1 VGIHILLHKVKRA
14 DRRLTSVIA
23 LGILLACCPCA
34 FALDPS
40 LDVSQYAHTAWKN
53 GEGVS
58 EGMIRSI
65 AQTAD
70 GYLWLGTEFGL
81 RRFDGVRA
89 VPWEP
94 PAGQQLPSSD
104 IRSLQGARD
113 GRLWIGTFRGLASWK
128 DGKLSHYPELDGQV
142 IEALLEDREGTIW
155 VAGWAPSVGRLC
167 RIQGGNIQ
175 CYGEDGR
182 FGSGVTSLY
191 EDSEGNLWAGAMN
204 GLWRWKSGPP
214 RLYPMSDPAQR
225 IYALAESDDGGIL
238 IAKHSGITK
247 LRNGKT
253 EAYLLPAGLQFQ
265 PHRLLRDR
273 NGGLWIGAL
282 VDSGLLHIHER
293 KADLFT
299 TANGLSG
306 ASVSALLEDRE
317 GSIWVATVDGLDRFR
332 EFAIPTISVQQGLS
346 SQGVG
351 SILAARDGSLWLGTS
366 EGLNRWNQGEITVY
380 RNRREPDFRGA
391 SQPTGLTV
399 ERGAHWKRTVR
410 EITDSGLPERIAE
423 SIFQDNSGQIW
434 VGTQSGVAFLK
445 SGRFVPVASV
455 PYGVVHSI
463 TGDSAGN
470 LWMSHQEGLF
480 HLLEARLVERIPW
493 AKLGRREPATAVL
506 HDARQGGLWLGFR
519 DGGVA
524 YFNDG
529 QISASYAAAEGLG
542 EGMIRSFYPDASGS
556 LWAATDGGL
565 SRIKDGRVLTLS
577 SRNGL
582 PCNTVHWMMEDDTH
596 SVWLYTACGLVRIA
610 RSELDAWASN
620 PKQTIQAAVFDS
632 SDGVSSHLYP
642 GGYSANVAKS
652 ADGKLWFLRLGGV
665 SVLDPHHLAFNKLP
679 PPVHIEQLTAD
690 SKTYD
695 ASNGLRLPAGVRDLL
710 FDFTALSFVAPEKVR
725 IRVKLEGQDKDWRE
739 LINQRHVHYT
749 NLPPRTYRFRV
760 MACNNSGVWNEEG
773 DFLDFSIAPA
783 FYQRTSFR
791 ILCVLVFLGALFAAY
806 RLRVRQLEHQFNKT
820 LDVRV
825 SERTR
830 IARELHDTL
839 LQSFQ
844 GLLLRFQS
852 VLKILPERPLEA
864 RQRLESAMEQAAA
877 AITEG
882 RDAVRGL
889 RSSALETNDLANGII
904 AIGRELTS
912 DASAPDPPTIEVE
925 VEGGPRQLN
934 PIVRDEAY
942 RIAGEALRNAFRH
955 AQARR
960 ISVEIRYDKRHF
972 HLTVRDDG
980 KGIADEAMLQQP
992 AGHFGLHGMRERA
1005 EIVGGRLE
1013 VWSRP
1018 YTGTE
1023 VELSVPGAV
1032 AYGTSSEP
1040 SWFSRVFSGKSRSA
1054 GRASHE

>member
-1 VGIHILLHKVKRA
+1 MRILLNKLNRVDKR
-14 DRRLTSVIA
+14 RNHVIA

-34 FALDPS
+34 FALDPT

-53 GEGVS
+53 SEGVS
-58 EGMIRSI
+58 EGIIRSI

-81 RRFDGVRA
+81 RRFDGVRT

-94 PAGQQLPSSD
+94 PAGQHLPSSD

-128 DGKLSHYPELDGQV
+128 DGKLTHYPELDGQV

-175 CYGEDGR
+175 CFGEDGR
-182 FGSGVTSLY
+182 FGSGVTPLY
-191 EDSEGNLWAGAMN
+191 EDREGNLWAGAMN
-204 GLWRWKSGPP
+204 GLWRWKPGPP
-214 RLYPMSDPAQR
+214 RLYPMPDPAQR

-238 IAKHSGITK
+238 IAKHSGVTK

-253 EAYLLPAGLQFQ
+253 EAYPLPVGLQFQ
-265 PHRLLRDR
+265 PHRMLRDR
-273 NGGLWIGAL
+273 DGGLWIGAL
-282 VDSGLLHIHER
+282 VDSGLLHIHEG

-299 TANGLSG
+299 AASGLSSD
-306 ASVSALLEDRE
+306 SVCALLEDRE
-317 GSIWVATVDGLDRFR
+317 GSIWVATEDGLDRFR
-332 EFAIPTISVQQGLS
+332 EFAVPTISVQQGLS
-346 SQGVG
+346 SQGFG
-351 SILAARDGSLWLGTS
+351 SILAATDGSLWLGTS
-366 EGLNRWNQGEITVY
+366 EGLNRWNQGQITVY
-380 RNRREPDFRGA
+380 RNPRQRGVRGA
-391 SQPTGLTV
+391 SQLTGPAV
-399 ERGAHWKRTVR
+399 GRGADWKRTVR
-410 EITDSGLPERIAE
+410 EITDSGLPERTAE
-423 SIFQDNSGQIW
+423 SIFQDNRGQIW

-445 SGRFVPVASV
+445 SGRFVPVTSI
-455 PYGVVHSI
+455 PFGVVHSI
-463 TGDSAGN
+463 SGDSAGN
-470 LWMSHQEGLF
+470 VWMSHQEGLF
-480 HLLEARLVERIPW
+480 HFLDARLVERIAW
-493 AKLGRREPATAVL
+493 AQLGRREPATAVL

-529 QISASYAAAEGLG
+529 QIRASCSAAEGLG
-542 EGMIRSFYPDASGS
+542 EGMVRSFYPDPSGS

-565 SRIKDGRVLTLS
+565 SRIKDGRVLTLT

-582 PCNTVHWMMEDDTH
+582 PCNIVHWMMEDDAH

-620 PKQTIQAAVFDS
+620 PNQTIQAAVFDS

-642 GGYSANVAKS
+642 GGYNANVAKS

-679 PPVHIEQLTAD
+679 PPVHIEQVTVD
-690 SKTYD
+690 GKKYD
-695 ASNGLRLPAGVRDLL
+695 ASNGLRLPAGASDLL
-710 FDFTALSFVAPEKVR
+710 FDFAALSFVAPEKVR
-725 IRVKLEGQDKDWRE
+725 IRVMLEGQDKVWRE
-739 LINQRHVHYT
+739 LVKQHQVHYT
-749 NLPPRTYRFRV
+749 NLGPGTYRFRV
-760 MACNNSGVWNEEG
+760 IACNNSGVWNEEG

-791 ILCVLVFLGALFAAY
+791 ILCVLAFLGVLFAAY
-806 RLRVRQLEHQFNKT
+806 RLRVRQLAHQFNKT

-852 VLKILPERPLEA
+852 VLKILPERPVEA
-864 RQRLESAMEQAAA
+864 RQRLESAIDQAAE

-889 RSSALETNDLANGII
+889 RSSAFETNDLANGII
-904 AIGRELTS
+904 AMGKELTNH
-912 DASAPDPPTIEVE
+912 ASTVDPPAIDVE
-925 VEGGPRQLN
+925 VEGAPRNLN
-934 PIVRDEAY
+934 PVVRDEAC

-955 AQARR
+955 ARAQR
-960 ISVEIRYDKRHF
+960 ITVEIRYDKRQF
-972 HLTVRDDG
+972 CLRVGDDG
-980 KGIADEAMLQQP
+980 KGIEEETIRRQP
-992 AGHFGLHGMRERA
+992 AEHFGLPGMRERA

-1013 VWSRP
+1013 VWSRLDS
-1018 YTGTE
+1018 GTQI
-1023 VELSVPGAV
+1023 ELTIPGTI
-1032 AYGTSSEP
+1032 AYGASARR
-1040 SWFSRVFSGKSRSA
+1040 SWWSRVLSGNGRSRRSK
-1054 GRASHE
+1054 EL